1 MPELFACT
9 CIKHISTNVMKL
21 QATLKQ
27 ISMKKKHNNLHYDCN
42 LHFYIIWT
50 FFFFISDIYNFRET
64 AGCSVASGLYPKFHE
79 AIFLITLKYTFY
91 F

>member
-27 ISMKKKHNNLHYDCN
+27 ISMKKKNTTI
-42 LHFYIIWT
+42 YITIVICIFT
-50 FFFFISDIYNFRET
+50 SFGRFFFISDIYNFRET

>member
-1 MPELFACT
+1 
-9 CIKHISTNVMKL
+9 
-21 QATLKQ
+21 
-27 ISMKKKHNNLHYDCN
+27 MKKKKLQYDCN
-42 LHFYIIWT
+42 LQFYIIWT
-50 FFFFISDIYNFRET
+50 HLFLISDIYNFRET

>member
-1 MPELFACT
+1 MNGMPELFACT

-50 FFFFISDIYNFRET
+50 FFFLFPTS
-64 AGCSVASGLYPKFHE
+64 
-79 AIFLITLKYTFY
+79 ITSEKLQVVQ
-91 F
+91 